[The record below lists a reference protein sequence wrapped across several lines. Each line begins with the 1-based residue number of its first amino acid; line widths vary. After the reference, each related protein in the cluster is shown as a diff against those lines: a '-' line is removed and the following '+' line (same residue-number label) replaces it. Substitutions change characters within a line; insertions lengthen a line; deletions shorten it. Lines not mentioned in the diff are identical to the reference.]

1 MSFGSPTN
9 SPINIPNLTY
19 SFQPRKKK
27 PFIDKKNSV
36 TFHLVH
42 RSQKDPLAAD
52 DSAPQHVLMEAQ
64 PLNKVGFNIFIT
76 SGS

>member
-1 MSFGSPTN
+1 M
-9 SPINIPNLTY
+9 
-19 SFQPRKKK
+19 QPRKKK

-52 DSAPQHVLMEAQ
+52 ETAPQHVLLEAQ
-64 PLNKVGFNIFIT
+64 PLNKNKVRCNLSLKGFPDIHISFPLLAAH
-76 SGS
+76 